1 MDEESNNCGGF
12 DENAIGV
19 MRETREVK
27 VTYPT
32 NNNAVKETNAHQ
44 SDVSNNYFMAR
55 GGDHLENIMGMISDA
70 KKLVEHNNT

>member
-1 MDEESNNCGGF
+1 
-12 DENAIGV
+12 

-32 NNNAVKETNAHQ
+32 NARQDTNTINIQ
-44 SDVSNNYFMAR
+44 SEQSKNYFMTS

-70 KKLVEHNNT
+70 KKLVEQNNHS